1 MVRPLF
7 LSYVCSHN
15 GSEVSKSVNLERKII
30 MSEKRIK
37 FTVKKNGGGAF
48 KVETEGFTGSSCDTA
63 EIKKNAIT

>member
-1 MVRPLF
+1 
-7 LSYVCSHN
+7 
-15 GSEVSKSVNLERKII
+15 

-63 EIKKNAIT
+63 VDGIIASVGGRVTDGGDKEERYHVDDPSAFVDAVRQS